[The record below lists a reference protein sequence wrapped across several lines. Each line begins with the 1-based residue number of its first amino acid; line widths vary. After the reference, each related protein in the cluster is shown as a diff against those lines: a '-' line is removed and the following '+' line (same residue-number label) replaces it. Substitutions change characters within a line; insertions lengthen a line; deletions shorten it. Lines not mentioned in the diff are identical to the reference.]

1 MKRLILKFTVVITF
15 LLTTSIIAKAQFSS
29 SETVYCYVYDYSD
42 NDGIKSRIGADNEVY
57 FVNFQNGM
65 LGFCSASSLRSV
77 QKKLLESPNYYENHT
92 INHIANQYSEWKK
105 SPYGMVTMGPASAY
119 SYVSAY
125 RYNAKNS
132 TSKRYT
138 YQLCRKYARQD
149 INPYTYMPGN
159 PYWTDPKWESEC
171 YSFTI
176 DKNEMIVWK
185 TTDPGNR
192 TYYKRVSISSIR
204 PDMSFLND

>member
-1 MKRLILKFTVVITF
+1 MKTYLNTIFTILF
-15 LLTTSIIAKAQFSS
+15 LLFSTGAKAQFSS

-42 NDGIKSRIGADNEVY
+42 NDGIKSRIGANNEVY

-65 LGFCSASSLRSV
+65 LGFCSASTLGSV
-77 QKKLLESPNYYENHT
+77 QKMLLESPNYYENQT
-92 INHIANQYSEWKK
+92 IKHIANQYSEWKK
-105 SPYGMVTMGPASAY
+105 SPFGMATMGPLSAY
-119 SYVSAY
+119 SFVSAY
-125 RYNAKNS
+125 RYNGKNS

-149 INPYTYMPGN
+149 INPYTCMPSGSA
-159 PYWTDPKWESEC
+159 YWTDPQWESEC
-171 YSFTI
+171 FSFTI

-192 TYYKRVSISSIR
+192 TYYRRVSLSSIR
-204 PDMSFLND
+204 PDTSFLND